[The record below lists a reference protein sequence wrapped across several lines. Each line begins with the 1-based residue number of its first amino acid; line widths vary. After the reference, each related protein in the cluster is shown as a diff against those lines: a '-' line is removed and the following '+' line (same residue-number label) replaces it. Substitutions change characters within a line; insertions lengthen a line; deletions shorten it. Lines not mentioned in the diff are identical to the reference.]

1 MENKER
7 EFQIFTK
14 PVGGLCN
21 LRCSYC
27 YYLKKQSI
35 HKDGKPMLMSDE
47 MLERYIIQHIEAT
60 TEPVV
65 FFSWHG
71 GEPLMAGIEFYR
83 KAVSLQKKYKPEGKE
98 IVNGIQTNGTLID
111 WDWAYF
117 LAQEK
122 FIVGIS
128 IDGPGDLH
136 NRSRKYADGSSS
148 LQPVLK
154 GYGLLR
160 RSGIQPEILCVVNSF
175 NVKFPLVVYD
185 FFRELGAVN
194 ITFLPLVEPRP
205 RSKSGVSRATVQAGE
220 FGRFLITIFD
230 EWVENDIGKIK
241 IQIIEEA
248 SRTAFGQD
256 HTLCIFRE
264 NCGGVPV
271 VELNG
276 NFYSCDH
283 YVNSDNLI
291 GNISN
296 GTIAEFLDSSMQ
308 KEFGMVKSLTLP
320 RYCRECDVR
329 AMCNG
334 ECPKNRF
341 ISTPDGEPG
350 LNYLCEGYKA
360 FFSHCK
366 PFVDAIGGIWNEK
379 PDPTS
384 ISL

>member
-1 MENKER
+1 MEKKER

-27 YYLKKQSI
+27 YYIKKQSI
-35 HKDGKPMLMSDE
+35 HKDRNPMLMSDE

-60 TEPVV
+60 TDPTI

-83 KAVSLQKKYKPEGKE
+83 KAVGLQKKYKPEGKE

-136 NRSRKYADGSSS
+136 NQTRKYADGSSS
-148 LQPVLK
+148 LPAVLK
-154 GYGLLR
+154 GYSYLR
-160 RSGIQPEILCVVNSF
+160 RSGIEPEILCVVNS
-175 NVKFPLVVYD
+175 NNARFPLVVYD
-185 FFRELGAVN
+185 FFREIGAVN

-205 RSKSGVSRATVQAGE
+205 RSHSGVSRATVRAGE
-220 FGRFLITIFD
+220 FGRFLIAIFD
-230 EWVENDIGKIK
+230 EWAENDIGKIK

-248 SRTAFGQD
+248 SRTAFGQG

-283 YVNSDNLI
+283 FVNSDNLI

-296 GTIAEFLDSSMQ
+296 GTIAEFLDSSSQ
-308 KEFGMVKSLTLP
+308 KEFGMAKSRTLP
-320 RYCRECDVR
+320 RYCLECDVR

-360 FFSHCK
+360 FFNHCK
-366 PFVDAIGGIWNEK
+366 PFVDAIGNIWNQS

-384 ISL
+384 VSL

>member
-1 MENKER
+1 VR
-7 EFQIFTK
+7 
-14 PVGGLCN
+14 
-21 LRCSYC
+21 
-27 YYLKKQSI
+27 
-35 HKDGKPMLMSDE
+35 
-47 MLERYIIQHIEAT
+47 
-60 TEPVV
+60 
-65 FFSWHG
+65 
-71 GEPLMAGIEFYR
+71 
-83 KAVSLQKKYKPEGKE
+83 
-98 IVNGIQTNGTLID
+98 
-111 WDWAYF
+111 
-117 LAQEK
+117 
-122 FIVGIS
+122 
-128 IDGPGDLH
+128 
-136 NRSRKYADGSSS
+136 
-148 LQPVLK
+148 
-154 GYGLLR
+154 
-160 RSGIQPEILCVVNSF
+160 
-175 NVKFPLVVYD
+175 FPLVVYD

-205 RSKSGVSRATVQAGE
+205 RSQSGVSRATVPAGE
-220 FGRFLITIFD
+220 FGRFLTTIFD

-256 HTLCIFRE
+256 HTLCIFKE

-283 YVNSDNLI
+283 YVNSDNLV

-296 GTIAEFLDSSMQ
+296 GTIAEFLDSSRQ
-308 KEFGMVKSLTLP
+308 KEFGMAKSLALP
-320 RYCRECDVR
+320 RYCLECDVR

-341 ISTPDGEPG
+341 ISTPGGEPG

-360 FFSHCK
+360 FFRHCK
-366 PFVDAIGGIWNEK
+366 PFVDAIGGIWNQN